1 MNTSMKSNKQLSTAL
16 TYVVLIL
23 GSIIMISVSYTHLP

>member
-23 GSIIMISVSYTHLP
+23 GSIIMIFPFV